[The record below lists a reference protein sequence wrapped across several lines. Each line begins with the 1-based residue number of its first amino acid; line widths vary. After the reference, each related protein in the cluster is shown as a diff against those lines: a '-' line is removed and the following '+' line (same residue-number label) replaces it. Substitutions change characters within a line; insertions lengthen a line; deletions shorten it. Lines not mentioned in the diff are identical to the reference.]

1 MQAINKLIYKGN
13 NPSIVHYLPEIV
25 IDFYERNGDVAFI
38 LILNML
44 MSYFILFKMEKNIW
58 NETKYLFIFI
68 QFRIILFFNFR

>member
-44 MSYFILFKMEKNIW
+44 MSFLVYFPSNGEKYME
-58 NETKYLFIFI
+58 
-68 QFRIILFFNFR
+68 